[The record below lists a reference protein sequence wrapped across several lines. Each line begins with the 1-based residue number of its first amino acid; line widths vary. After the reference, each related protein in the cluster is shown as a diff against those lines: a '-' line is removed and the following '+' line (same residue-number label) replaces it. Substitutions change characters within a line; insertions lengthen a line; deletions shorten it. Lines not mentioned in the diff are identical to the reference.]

1 MGQPLLSFDNFSD
14 IILSNLCLN
23 FATQMIY
30 CVVYGFTAG
39 TYRGLNSVVAL
50 DIMGMEKFILGY
62 GVQLLSMG
70 TAMIVGPTIA
80 GKVTP
85 LVSLGSKIFIS
96 MMRLFNRR
104 HIYCHRRI

>member
-1 MGQPLLSFDNFSD
+1 MLTQPLLSYNKFSD
-14 IILSNLCLN
+14 IILSNICLD

-50 DIMGMEKFILGY
+50 DIMGMEKFLSGY

-70 TAMIVGPTIA
+70 TGMIVGPTIA
-80 GKVTP
+80 GKVTR
-85 LVSLGSKIFIS
+85 LVSLG
-96 MMRLFNRR
+96 
-104 HIYCHRRI
+104 